1 MARVLMRCQ
10 TSATSRSDATRDY
23 IKITTAILKAETGL
37 NISMFDHAVCRV
49 CLIPELRDQI
59 ALERSRLE
67 NESLKQDWKIWRG
80 RMDWTRPIDQGR
92 GPSTFDN
99 VTSLLMERI
108 CGGSKA
114 QALLDQE
121 NLWLKAELKRLR
133 LELRLEIHSAFE
145 RFSNRSVGSHF
156 V

>member
-1 MARVLMRCQ
+1 
-10 TSATSRSDATRDY
+10 
-23 IKITTAILKAETGL
+23 
-37 NISMFDHAVCRV
+37 
-49 CLIPELRDQI
+49 
-59 ALERSRLE
+59 
-67 NESLKQDWKIWRG
+67 
-80 RMDWTRPIDQGR
+80 MDWTRPIDQGR